1 MNGENIVTDSHF
13 SVSVV
18 LIEFISN
25 EMDLAT
31 ENVDYVL
38 LRERA
43 HNQKFVHEF
52 HAMRF
57 LYIVMN
63 KWLKIFIKILNKW
76 F

>member
-1 MNGENIVTDSHF
+1 MLRILHHINGENIVTDSHF

-38 LRERA
+38 LFYIRERA
-43 HNQKFVHEF
+43 RNHRFVHEF
-52 HAMRF
+52 YAMRL

-63 KWLKIFIKILNKW
+63 YTI
-76 F
+76 